1 MLILSTGH
9 RRLAAQL
16 ASDSDSEAESDSSAD
31 LVDSPAKDSVRA
43 VGTAQHGR
51 ENALTIWKFVSELR
65 EFVDSEAAQTGD
77 GDAHIPAQ
85 QQSNGRTDDAAGLV
99 PEREGEHMSDA
110 GQMGSEDEMMRGSVA
125 VEDASKHLPPQE
137 VAAALM
143 DQPV

>member
-1 MLILSTGH
+1 MSTGH

-31 LVDSPAKDSVRA
+31 LVDSPAKGSVSA
-43 VGTAQHGR
+43 VGTPQHGR

-99 PEREGEHMSDA
+99 LEREGEHMSDA

-125 VEDASKHLPPQE
+125 VEDASEHLPPQE